1 MELSKLST
9 LCVVAC
15 LMAFPLMVLV
25 SVSNQDHMNNLI
37 ALAKLKVMGAKVED
51 VIGSKSDSDKITD
64 DVFLGGLLASGF
76 DQQSCLSRYQSAQYR
91 KHSPGNPS
99 PYLVSKLRNYEK
111 LHKKCEPHS
120 ESYNRT
126 VQVLNSTNVST
137 PTECN
142 YFVWKTQE
150 GLGNRILTMTS
161 AFLYALVTNR
171 VLLVDHY
178 SDMADLFCEPFPNTS
193 WLLPRDFPE
202 EFKWNSHRP
211 TFGNLLRSNAINAS
225 MECPPPFLYV
235 FLAARLDFFDMLFY
249 CEDYHISILRKVPWL
264 ILRSDEYFVPSLFL
278 MPYFQE
284 ELDRMFPDKETVF
297 HHLGRYLF
305 HPANK
310 PWGLIIRFYES
321 YLAKAE
327 QRIGMQVRI
336 FNPRSTSFGIL
347 MDQVTACTLDE
358 NLLPKLDTQKLV
370 ASSMEK
376 KASKSVLIASLY
388 SHFYDNLTNM
398 YSTYPTISGEVVA
411 FHQASHEDR
420 QHSKE
425 NNHNMKAWV
434 EMYLLSMSDVLVT
447 SSYSTFGYVS
457 MGLAGVRSWMLSK
470 MEGWNTSFLSCQRV
484 MSMEPCLHLP
494 PTYDCKAKAMADM
507 ANIVPYVKHCEDLTS
522 GLKLVNKI

>member
-1 MELSKLST
+1 MELSKTSKF
-9 LCVVAC
+9 CIVAC
-15 LMAFPLMVLV
+15 LMAFPLIIIV
-25 SVSNQDHMNNLI
+25 SVNNQDHMSNLI
-37 ALAKLKVMGAKVED
+37 TLAKFKAQNL
-51 VIGSKSDSDKITD
+51 IGSKYNSDKIPE
-64 DVFLGGLLASGF
+64 DVLLGGLLASGF
-76 DQQSCLSRYQSAQYR
+76 DQESCLSRYQSAQYR

-126 VQVLNSTNVST
+126 VQVLGSMNVST

-142 YFVWKTQE
+142 YIVWKAQE

-161 AFLYALVTNR
+161 AFLYALITNR

-193 WLLPRDFPE
+193 WLLPRDFPD

-211 TFGNLLRSNAINAS
+211 TFGNLLRSNVISAS
-225 MECPPPFLYV
+225 MKFTPPFLYV
-235 FLAARLDFFDMLFY
+235 FLAARLDFFDLLFY
-249 CEDYHISILRKVPWL
+249 CEDYHRSILQKVPWL

-278 MPYFQE
+278 MPSFQE

-310 PWGLIIRFYES
+310 PWGLITRFYQS

-327 QRIGMQVRI
+327 QRIGMQVRV
-336 FNPRSTSFGIL
+336 FNLRSISFQRL
-347 MDQVTACTLDE
+347 MDQIIACTLNE
-358 NLLPKLDTQKLV
+358 NLMPTLDKQKLI
-370 ASSMEK
+370 ASPSK
-376 KASKSVLIASLY
+376 NKASKAVLIASLH
-388 SHFYDNLTNM
+388 SHFYDNLTSM
-398 YSTYPTISGEVVA
+398 YWTFPTTSGDVVA
-411 FHQASHEDR
+411 FHQASHENR

-434 EMYLLSMSDVLVT
+434 EMNLLSLSDVLVT
-447 SSYSTFGYVS
+447 SSSSTFGYVS
-457 MGLAGVRSWMLSK
+457 TGLAGVRAWMLSK
-470 MEGWNTSFLSCQRV
+470 PEGWNTSFPPCQRV
-484 MSMEPCLHLP
+484 LSMEPCLHLP
-494 PTYDCKAKAMADM
+494 PSYDCKAKVKADM
-507 ANIVPYVKHCEDLTS
+507 ANVVPYVKHCEDSAS
-522 GLKLVNKI
+522 GLKLVNIQS